1 MDLVVKPTKIHE
13 SSSASA
19 SSTNA
24 KKNNV
29 DLKSYFEQLA
39 VDKGVRN
46 FNLVSDHALCPRYN
60 VTRISAPPVIN
71 GATRKFLSFQD
82 DDAAPS
88 YPERRRSSASGVD
101 VTRRANGSFMRWSA
115 PSSTSTN
122 SLLETVLDEDDSI
135 LYEDDDED
143 DDYNDQEDNTII
155 SDDAYSIDSQQ
166 IEQQQQ
172 DPPKVSPAFHRF
184 SVMERSAETLSPRS
198 NDARPS
204 FTARQQQQRVAPRL
218 PVRQESVKDFSS
230 ALINLD
236 NNKSSMSS
244 YRQNSSSSLESPM
257 RVQSSV
263 CVPIGETET
272 LESSEPPQS
281 PFSPQAQSWQP
292 SPSRPSTTDMRVS
305 MVDPPPLAESD
316 SSTFEPL
323 LSTRQQQALEV
334 APCYGR
340 RQRSS
345 RRSSLDTGMTFRESF
360 SLSEGDNGPTS
371 SSSRWDVGISMVSPP
386 SLPETESSTSTVVE
400 APPSPRQQQPP
411 LEVAPRYGRRRRTSR
426 RSSLDT
432 GMTFRESFSLSE
444 GDNGATS
451 SQSRWDN

>member
-60 VTRISAPPVIN
+60 VKRISTPPVIH

-88 YPERRRSSASGVD
+88 YPERRRSSAYGVD

-115 PSSTSTN
+115 PSSISTN
-122 SLLETVLDEDDSI
+122 SLLETVLD
-135 LYEDDDED
+135 
-143 DDYNDQEDNTII
+143 YNDQEDSSII

-166 IEQQQQ
+166 IEQQQE

-184 SVMERSAETLSPRS
+184 SVTERSAETLSPPY
-198 NDARPS
+198 NDARSS
-204 FTARQQQQRVAPRL
+204 FAARQHQQRVAPRL
-218 PVRQESVKDFSS
+218 PVRQESVNDFSS
-230 ALINLD
+230 ALNNLD
-236 NNKSSMSS
+236 NNKSSMLS

-371 SSSRWDVGISMVSPP
+371 SSSRWDMGISMVSPP

-451 SQSRWDN
+451 SHSRWDNS